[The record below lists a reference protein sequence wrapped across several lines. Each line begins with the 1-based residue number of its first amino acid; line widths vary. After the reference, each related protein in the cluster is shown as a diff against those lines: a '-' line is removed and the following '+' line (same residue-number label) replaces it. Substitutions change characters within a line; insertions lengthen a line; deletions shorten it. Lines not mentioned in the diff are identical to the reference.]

1 MGVGLTIQSHKSQDV
16 KKILLNQQIAQEDNM
31 FLESSISR
39 DSGQSFLENN
49 SSDNN
54 NPKDKNSTS
63 NILGIQS
70 SGYGGS
76 SHKKVKKEFER
87 ARAKYAF
94 KAQKDKDL
102 SFNVG
107 DEIIIEKKRNNG
119 WWVGLCNGRRG
130 YFPNNYVELIEE
142 GIGF

>member
-1 MGVGLTIQSHKSQDV
+1 MFNL
-16 KKILLNQQIAQEDNM
+16 QIAQEDNR
-31 FLESSISR
+31 FLESSISIG
-39 DSGQSFLENN
+39 SGQSFLENN
-49 SSDNN
+49 SNDTNN
-54 NPKDKNSTS
+54 AKEKNSAP

-70 SGYGGS
+70 SGLGGS
-76 SHKKVKKEFER
+76 SHQNVKKEFDR

-107 DEIIIEKKRNNG
+107 DEIIVEKKRSNG

-142 GIGF
+142 GSGF